1 MITSLSL
8 ACKMYKGCDVNSTLQ
23 IFIVFSSVVK
33 LFKIPE
39 FKDMEFLAECISHLA
54 LKAIIKFHNHPCV
67 SAIRNAFNPQSFS
80 F

>member
-8 ACKMYKGCDVNSTLQ
+8 ACKNVQEMRVNPTFQ
-23 IFIVFSSVVK
+23 ISIVFSSVVK

-39 FKDMEFLAECISHLA
+39 FKDIESLAECIPHLA
-54 LKAIIKFHNHPCV
+54 LKAIIKFRNHPSV
-67 SAIRNAFNPQSFS
+67 IRNTFNPQSFS